1 MSFSTKNGTV
11 KTSLGRSTDQLQS
24 VSSPLIETSPL
35 ELTSVSLSHR
45 IQKLGEKA
53 KIQGIQN
60 LKIIPLFLLP
70 GVHVREDIAEEVA
83 IA

>member
-1 MSFSTKNGTV
+1 M
-11 KTSLGRSTDQLQS
+11 GRSTEQLQS
-24 VSSPLIETSPL
+24 VSSPLIETAPL

-45 IQKLGEKA
+45 IQQLEEKA

-70 GVHVREDIAEEVA
+70 VVHVREDIPKEVA